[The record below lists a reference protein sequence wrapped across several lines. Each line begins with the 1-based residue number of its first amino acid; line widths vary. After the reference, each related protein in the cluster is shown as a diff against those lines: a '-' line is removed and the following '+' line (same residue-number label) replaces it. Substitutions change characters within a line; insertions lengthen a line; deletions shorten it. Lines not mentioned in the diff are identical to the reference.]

1 MGGSMAVEKGFSAE
15 SLWYWSIVEA
25 RDLKL
30 SDHQANPEMNV
41 KNYKLKYKL
50 QKILRMN
57 DELELKWQE
66 TFWKQLF
73 VKGVDD
79 QLKNNCAKV
88 EAKE

>member
-1 MGGSMAVEKGFSAE
+1 
-15 SLWYWSIVEA
+15 
-25 RDLKL
+25 
-30 SDHQANPEMNV
+30 
-41 KNYKLKYKL
+41 
-50 QKILRMN
+50 MN

-88 EAKE
+88 EAKEYYDPNIMQRCLGLVWI

>member
-1 MGGSMAVEKGFSAE
+1 M
-15 SLWYWSIVEA
+15 
-25 RDLKL
+25 
-30 SDHQANPEMNV
+30 
-41 KNYKLKYKL
+41 KL
-50 QKILRMN
+50 QTLIQAAEDIE

-66 TFWKQLF
+66 TFWKQSF